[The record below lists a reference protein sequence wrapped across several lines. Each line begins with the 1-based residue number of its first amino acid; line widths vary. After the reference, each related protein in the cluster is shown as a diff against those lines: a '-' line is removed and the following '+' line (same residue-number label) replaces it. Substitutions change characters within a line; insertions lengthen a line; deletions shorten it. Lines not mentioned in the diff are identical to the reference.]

1 MRSVQSS
8 AVARMS
14 ATRFYHHRFLLKGY
28 AAPARKM
35 SARPAVPVAT
45 SAWPSG
51 RCGPRWAA
59 EYLGVMC
66 GSECRAASLQD
77 DASLALDPTSSPR
90 APHHPGRPRLSL
102 VSQRQTWP
110 GPASPNRS
118 CGHGGGGWD
127 GTTAA
132 AGVDSGPSLLSART
146 KIYVPLVPVR
156 MLALKVAVLV
166 SAACLVHGYG
176 SGAPPDA
183 CGDMIPQHHT
193 DPQNSASPYQIRSA
207 KTKTPGQVIVTIKGP
222 ETFKGFMVQCR
233 VGNVP
238 VGKFINPPSN
248 VKLVDC
254 GDGKGTAATHNDK
267 SDKKEI
273 VLTWKAPPNLKESV
287 TCLATVAKNG
297 GVFWVNQKA
306 NTLTF

>member
-1 MRSVQSS
+1 
-8 AVARMS
+8 
-14 ATRFYHHRFLLKGY
+14 
-28 AAPARKM
+28 
-35 SARPAVPVAT
+35 
-45 SAWPSG
+45 
-51 RCGPRWAA
+51 
-59 EYLGVMC
+59 
-66 GSECRAASLQD
+66 
-77 DASLALDPTSSPR
+77 
-90 APHHPGRPRLSL
+90 
-102 VSQRQTWP
+102 
-110 GPASPNRS
+110 
-118 CGHGGGGWD
+118 
-127 GTTAA
+127 
-132 AGVDSGPSLLSART
+132 
-146 KIYVPLVPVR
+146 